1 MSNIQFLVLF
11 LCYHLFI
18 LLLSSRSVVNPFFSA
33 CNFLITADPYCLVI
47 STVLLRLMKQGIV
60 FLPLAIF
67 FFFLMNGSR
76 QHKGK
81 KKSFLYLPT
90 SLFSFQ
96 QEVRK
101 CFIIGKCALCWEYSP
116 EPRKK
121 VPFCIAH
128 QVTQQQILTKK
139 KPQNPPNPH
148 IIS

>member
-76 QHKGK
+76 
-81 KKSFLYLPT
+81 
-90 SLFSFQ
+90 
-96 QEVRK
+96 
-101 CFIIGKCALCWEYSP
+101 
-116 EPRKK
+116 
-121 VPFCIAH
+121 
-128 QVTQQQILTKK
+128 
-139 KPQNPPNPH
+139 
-148 IIS
+148 